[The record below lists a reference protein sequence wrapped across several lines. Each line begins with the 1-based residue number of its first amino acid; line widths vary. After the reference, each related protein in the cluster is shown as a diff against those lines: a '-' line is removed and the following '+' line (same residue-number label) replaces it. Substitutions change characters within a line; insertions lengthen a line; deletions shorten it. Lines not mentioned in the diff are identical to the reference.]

1 MVSRGIFISARRMIA
16 VENIAGAEMAGW
28 EAKNRKE
35 RRETGAQFRAIF
47 YHLGPLACIAANDLM
62 AVYSSLAGAWTY

>member
-16 VENIAGAEMAGW
+16 VENIADAEMAGW

-35 RRETGAQFRAIF
+35 RRETGAQFLAIF
-47 YHLGPLACIAANDLM
+47 YHLGPLACIAANDFYGFGRCL
-62 AVYSSLAGAWTY
+62 WTY